1 MASKAKKKI
10 ESTGGKKDKK
20 KDKKKGGKEPTITD
34 VIAAELMEKA
44 KNLEPVTVKK
54 EDKSPSPPPA
64 PKISSDDK
72 SPRTPTP
79 PRITSST
86 SSNNNKNTEFIEF
99 DIPTISEI
107 ETSAVNQKLHMKELS
122 QLQELQN
129 RIYETKKKLQTSSS
143 SEEKEGSGDGTTE
156 NSSSTQVAGIKPT
169 ENSKPSNII
178 SLSAI
183 RKAENETFKKF
194 VTRQKEENDK
204 REFNR
209 RDLNRRDIRDR
220 LDSRYD
226 RSRRDRRSRSSS
238 RDKYQSNS
246 RSSRKRTRSRSPLDK
261 KPAARPSIH
270 ERIGSR
276 VSSKRSRSP
285 EDDTKPMLKQKIKRP
300 TLSSA
305 IANNAGRSMLLR
317 AMTEAHKSISKPS
330 LDLKK
335 KTRDNI
341 IVNLNSRKRNARYE
355 DEYIPE
361 AISTHKDL
369 EVVYHPSYRKDANNH
384 QEEDD
389 ENIVY
394 LNNNDVDLDDLEAD
408 NEGVVEADRQTQS
421 PQFIVSLEGVD
432 SSQFNENSKSSKSP
446 TPPPVIKRNKRSVK
460 ERIGIRPLEQL
471 MANDEQ
477 RPLKRKQ
484 IEELEEE
491 ECESQRAYN
500 KVKRTKVS
508 PIKFNLTD
516 DENEDGKSRSSSCD
530 RSQKKT
536 PIKEKSVE
544 KNNRE
549 NGEEQKRIRLEP
561 SRSFDHVPACKL
573 LEKTRISY

>member
-1 MASKAKKKI
+1 
-10 ESTGGKKDKK
+10 
-20 KDKKKGGKEPTITD
+20 
-34 VIAAELMEKA
+34 MEKA
-44 KNLEPVTVKK
+44 KKMEPIAVKK
-54 EDKSPSPPPA
+54 EEKTPSPPPA
-64 PKISSDDK
+64 PQISNDK

-86 SSNNNKNTEFIEF
+86 SNNNRSKNPEFIEF

-107 ETSAVNQKLHMKELS
+107 TTSAVNQKLHMKELS

-129 RIYETKKKLQTSSS
+129 RIYETKKKLATSS
-143 SEEKEGSGDGTTE
+143 SEEKEGTTNE
-156 NSSSTQVAGIKPT
+156 AESTQVAGVKPT

-204 REFNR
+204 RDFNR

-220 LDSRYD
+220 LDSNPRFE
-226 RSRRDRRSRSSS
+226 RNRRDRRSRSSS
-238 RDKYQSNS
+238 RDKYRTNN

-261 KPAARPSIH
+261 KAAARSSIH

-276 VSSKRSRSP
+276 VSSKRSKSP
-285 EDDTKPMLKQKIKRP
+285 EVDTKQPLKQKIKRP

-317 AMTEAHKSISKPS
+317 AMTEAHKSIAKPVMEMKNKS
-330 LDLKK
+330 
-335 KTRDNI
+335 RDNI

-361 AISTHKDL
+361 AISSHKDS
-369 EVVYHPSYRKDANNH
+369 EVVYHPSYRKEANNH

-389 ENIVY
+389 ENVVY
-394 LNNNDVDLDDLEAD
+394 LNNNDVDLDDLEVD
-408 NEGVVEADRQTQS
+408 NEGIVEQPQRPQQS
-421 PQFIVSLEGVD
+421 PQFIVSLEGVNI
-432 SSQFNENSKSSKSP
+432 SQFNENSKSSKSP

-460 ERIGIRPLEQL
+460 ERIGIRPIEQL
-471 MANDEQ
+471 MGNDEK
-477 RPLKRKQ
+477 RPLKRKH
-484 IEELEEE
+484 IEEETVEDMDEE
-491 ECESQRAYN
+491 ECESLRAYN

-530 RSQKKT
+530 HTQKKT
-536 PIKEKSVE
+536 PTKDRSVE

-573 LEKTRISY
+573 LEIKLNNLEIP

>member
-1 MASKAKKKI
+1 
-10 ESTGGKKDKK
+10 
-20 KDKKKGGKEPTITD
+20 
-34 VIAAELMEKA
+34 MEKA
-44 KNLEPVTVKK
+44 KKMDPIAVKK
-54 EDKSPSPPPA
+54 EEKTPSPPPA
-64 PKISSDDK
+64 PQISNDK

-79 PRITSST
+79 PRITSTSST
-86 SSNNNKNTEFIEF
+86 SINNNRNHEFIEF

-107 ETSAVNQKLHMKELS
+107 TTSAVNQKLHSKELS

-129 RIYETKKKLQTSSS
+129 RIYETKKKLQTSEEKDDGTPEEDSS
-143 SEEKEGSGDGTTE
+143 S
-156 NSSSTQVAGIKPT
+156 QVASVKPT

-204 REFNR
+204 RDFNR
-209 RDLNRRDIRDR
+209 RDLNRPRDR
-220 LDSRYD
+220 VESTRYE
-226 RSRRDRRSRSSS
+226 RNRPRDRRSRSLS
-238 RDKYQSNS
+238 RDKYRTNN
-246 RSSRKRTRSRSPLDK
+246 RTSRKRTRSRSPLDK
-261 KPAARPSIH
+261 KAVAVRPSIH

-276 VSSKRSRSP
+276 VSSKRSKSP
-285 EDDTKPMLKQKIKRP
+285 EEKPLKQKIKRP

-317 AMTEAHKSISKPS
+317 AMTEAHKSIAKPVI
-330 LDLKK
+330 DMKK

-341 IVNLNSRKRNARYE
+341 IVNLNPRKRNARYE

-361 AISTHKDL
+361 AITTHKDT
-369 EVVYHPSYRKDANNH
+369 EVVYHPSYRKEANNH
-384 QEEDD
+384 QQDD
-389 ENIVY
+389 DDDNIVY
-394 LNNNDVDLDDLEAD
+394 LNNNDVDLDDLEVD
-408 NEGVVEADRQTQS
+408 NEGIVEAPRPHQS

-432 SSQFNENSKSSKSP
+432 RSQFNENSKSSKSP

-460 ERIGIRPLEQL
+460 ERIGLRPIEQL
-471 MANDEQ
+471 LASDEP

-484 IEELEEE
+484 VSEEEEQPEGEE
-491 ECESQRAYN
+491 ECESLRAYN

-516 DENEDGKSRSSSCD
+516 DENDDGKSRSSSCD

-536 PIKEKSVE
+536 PTKDRGSVE
-544 KNNRE
+544 NRE
-549 NGEEQKRIRLEP
+549 NGEEQRRIRLEP

-573 LEKTRISY
+573 RRTKKLLEIPEK